1 MAAPIKI
8 NTIFL
13 LEPSTYYAS
22 LCSRFNRK
30 ADGVPMYAIP
40 SIYSL
45 FIANIY
51 YSQYKIK

>member
-13 LEPSTYYAS
+13 LESSTYYSS
-22 LCSRFNRK
+22 LCSRFNSE
-30 ADGVPMYAIP
+30 ADEVPMYTIP

-45 FIANIY
+45 YIANIH
-51 YSQYKIK
+51 YS